1 MSTSQK
7 KVMVVSDNDGLAR
20 AIHLNLKAHFEADVV
35 LIAPDLSDDK
45 ENLTSAGDCDLI
57 IVATSSPTSEPV
69 VALAKASLTDRV
81 GHVPLLIISDRPFDS
96 DLDARIVH
104 LDFPFTLG
112 ELHSAVQDL
121 LPEESDAALANA
133 YQPC

>member
-7 KVMVVSDNDGLAR
+7 RVIVVSDNDGLAR

>member
-7 KVMVVSDNDGLAR
+7 KVIVVSDNDGLAR

-81 GHVPLLIISDRPFDS
+81 GQVPLLIISDRPFDS

>member
-7 KVMVVSDNDGLAR
+7 KVIVVSDNDGLAR